1 MTNVKYTAA
10 IGKYTSNPASK
21 PRQAVHLPRQREGV
35 REGLGAA
42 ATFALYFAVM
52 LWAIMAMVAR

>member
-21 PRQAVHLPRQREGV
+21 PHHAVIQPRRREGV
-35 REGLGAA
+35 RELLGAVG
-42 ATFALYFAVM
+42 TFALYFTVM
-52 LWAIMAMVAR
+52 LWAIMGVVAR